1 MARSPANGEGSQPE
15 ATTLIFPKKAAW
27 EELAEA
33 KATAKKKASSAN
45 GTFSKVV
52 ARLVEEEHMDRR
64 AARLLLALNGIEEDE
79 DLHVTLFHLF
89 DGIKKLGI
97 LKRAMAPEDLFDD
110 RKIDASVAD
119 SVPDPK
125 TRGGRGG
132 RGKKGAGVTGEDL
145 PENVTRIGDAA
156 RSVAESAG
164 TA

>member
-15 ATTLIFPKKAAW
+15 ATTLIFPKKSAW
-27 EELAEA
+27 EEAAEA
-33 KATAKKKASSAN
+33 KATAKKKSSSAN
-45 GTFSKVV
+45 GVFSKIL

-64 AARLLLALNGIEEDE
+64 AARMVLALNAIEEDE

-89 DGIKKLGI
+89 DGIKKLGL

-110 RKIDASVAD
+110 RKIDAGVAD
-119 SVPDPK
+119 QVSKPK
-125 TRGGRGG
+125 GGRGG
-132 RGKKGAGVTGEDL
+132 KKNAGVTGEDL

-156 RSVAESAG
+156 RTVAESAG